1 MNSPQIRTG
10 TRVRVKGTMN
20 PELIGKTGTV
30 INSYGH
36 PSYLA
41 FEVQLDDGRRDLLW
55 YHQLVKVNEH

>member
-10 TRVRVKGTMN
+10 TRVRVKRSIF

-36 PSYLA
+36 PDYLA
-41 FEVQLDDGRRDLLW
+41 FEVQQDDGRKDLFW
-55 YHQLVKVNEH
+55 YYQLVKVDGN